1 MGNKLFAAG
10 SGQLSI
16 MVCPHPAS
24 SDYNP
29 AVVAKQFA
37 ANPAPGG
44 NNITINF
51 AQGGTQVKPGSI
63 PVETTGN

>member
-37 ANPAPGG
+37 ANLAPGG

-51 AQGGTQVKPGSI
+51 EQCGTQVNHGSI